1 VPGFRPVRM
10 MQHHSR
16 RVLVFI
22 SACLITFLACTAAV
36 YAQRESRSSR
46 IDDPVAVESLKK
58 FTDVYAIVEQNYAEP
73 VNVDKAIY
81 NGAIPGM
88 LRVLDPHSNFFD
100 PKQYRLMREE
110 QRGRYYGV
118 GMQIGLFRN
127 KMTIMQVFENTPSFR
142 AGVHPGD
149 IIVAVDNKPAD
160 KMTSDQVADALK
172 GPRGTSVRMVVSREG
187 VEKPLDFVL
196 VRDEIPRPS
205 VDLHYMIQPGVG
217 YIHISGFQETT
228 AEEVTDV
235 LDKWGDLK
243 GLVLDL
249 RGNPGGLVNE
259 GVAVADKFLKKGS
272 VVVSHHGRNSPE
284 RVYRAEKGN
293 GGKDYPIIVLVNRGT
308 ASAAEIV
315 TGALQDHDRALVV
328 GEITFGKGLVQ
339 SVYPLSEDTGLALT
353 TAKYYTPSGRL
364 IQRDYNGVNLYDYYT
379 HGGTDNSNDPNREVR
394 QTDTGRTVYGGG
406 GITPDV
412 KIAPPKNSHFQDELL
427 SKVVFFDFARKYVA
441 EKQVPKDFQVDDNV
455 MMDFRKFLDSE
466 KVPFTESEL
475 AQDKP
480 WLTCNLK
487 AEILLDQYGE
497 TAGRLVRSQCDPLIA
512 KAMELMPK
520 AKELADNTQKV
531 LAARQ
536 SKSATP

>member
-1 VPGFRPVRM
+1 MDRR
-10 MQHHSR
+10 SR
-16 RVLVFI
+16 RVLGITFG
-22 SACLITFLACTAAV
+22 CLLTFLACSAALF
-36 YAQRESRSSR
+36 AQRESRSSR
-46 IDDPVAVESLKK
+46 IDDPEAVESLKK
-58 FTDVYAIVEQNYAEP
+58 FTDVYSIVEQNYAEP

-81 NGAIPGM
+81 NGAVPGM

-100 PKQYRLMREE
+100 PKAYRLMREE

-118 GMQIGLFRN
+118 GMQIGVFRSH
-127 KMTIMQVFENTPSFR
+127 MTVMQVFESTPAFK

-149 IIVAVDNKPAD
+149 LIVAVDNKDAAN
-160 KMTSDQVADALK
+160 MTSDQVADSLK
-172 GPRGTSVRMVVSREG
+172 GPRGTSVRLVVSREG
-187 VEKPLDFVL
+187 LEKPLDFVL

-217 YIHISGFQETT
+217 YLHISGFQETT
-228 AEEVTDV
+228 SQEVADV
-235 LDKWGDLK
+235 LDEMGDLK

-259 GVAVADKFLKKGS
+259 GVAVADKFLKKGA

-293 GGKDYPIIVLVNRGT
+293 SGKDYPIVVLVNRGT

-379 HGGTDNSNDPNREVR
+379 HGGTDNSSDPNREVK
-394 QTDTGRTVYGGG
+394 QTDTGRMVYGGG

-412 KIAPPKNSHFQDELL
+412 KAGVPKNSRFQDELL
-427 SKVVFFDFARKYVA
+427 QKVAFFDFARKYLADKHVS
-441 EKQVPKDFQVDDNV
+441 KDFQADDNI
-455 MMDFRKFLDSE
+455 MLEFRKFLDNQ
-466 KVPFTESEL
+466 KIPFTEAEL
-475 AQDKP
+475 LQDRS
-480 WLTCNLK
+480 WVSCNVK
-487 AEILLDQYGE
+487 AEILLDEFGE
-497 TAGRLVRSQCDPLIA
+497 SQGRKVRSQCDPIVA

-520 AKELADNTQKV
+520 AKELAENSQKT
-531 LAARQ
+531 LASRQ
-536 SKSATP
+536 SKGVTP

>member
-1 VPGFRPVRM
+1 M
-10 MQHHSR
+10 MQHRSR
-16 RVLVFI
+16 RIIGFT
-22 SACLITFLACTAAV
+22 AGCLLTFLVCAV
-36 YAQRESRSSR
+36 ALFAQREQKSSR
-46 IDDPVAVESLKK
+46 IDEPEAVENLKK
-58 FTDVYAIVEQNYAEP
+58 FTDVYSLVEQNYAEP

-100 PKQYRLMREE
+100 PKAYRLMREE

-127 KMTIMQVFENTPSFR
+127 KMTVMQVFENTPSFK

-149 IIVAVDNKPAD
+149 VIVAVDAKAAEN
-160 KMTSDQVADALK
+160 MTSDQVAENLK
-172 GPRGTSVRMVVSREG
+172 GPRGTSVRLTASRDG
-187 VEKPLDFVL
+187 VEKPLEFVL

-217 YIHISGFQETT
+217 YMHISGFQETT

-235 LDKWGDLK
+235 LDQMGDLK

-272 VVVSHHGRNSPE
+272 IVVSHHGRNSPE

-293 GGKDYPIIVLVNRGT
+293 GGKDYPIVVLVNRGT

-328 GEITFGKGLVQ
+328 GETTFGKGLVQ

-364 IQRDYNGVNLYDYYT
+364 IQRDYAGVNLYDYYT
-379 HGGTDNSNDPNREVR
+379 HGGTENTNDPNREVR

-406 GITPDV
+406 GISPDV
-412 KIAPPKNSHFQDELL
+412 KASAPKASRFQDELL
-427 SKVVFFDFARKYVA
+427 RKVAFFDFARKYVA
-441 EKQVPKDFQVDDNV
+441 DKHVTKDFQADDNI
-455 MMDFRKFLDSE
+455 MLEFRKFLDSQ
-466 KVPFTESEL
+466 KVSFTEAEML
-475 AQDKP
+475 QDRN
-480 WLTCNLK
+480 WVTCNVK
-487 AEILLDQYGE
+487 AEILLDEFGE
-497 TAGRLVRSQCDPLIA
+497 TQGRKVRSQCDPLVS

-520 AKELADNTQKV
+520 AKELADNTQKT

-536 SKSATP
+536 SQRATP

>member
-1 VPGFRPVRM
+1 M
-10 MQHHSR
+10 
-16 RVLVFI
+16 
-22 SACLITFLACTAAV
+22 ACTAAV
-36 YAQRESRSSR
+36 YAQRDTRSTR
-46 IDDPVAVESLKK
+46 IDDPDAVENLKK
-58 FTDVYAIVEQNYAEP
+58 FTDVYSLVEQNYAEP

-118 GMQIGLFRN
+118 GMQIGVFRN
-127 KMTIMQVFENTPSFR
+127 KMTVMQVFENTPAFK

-149 IIVAVDNKPAD
+149 VIVAVDNKAAEN
-160 KMTSDQVADALK
+160 MTSDQVADSLK
-172 GPRGTSVRMVVSREG
+172 GPRGTSVRLTTSRDG
-187 VEKPLDFVL
+187 LEKPLDFVL

-205 VDLHYMIQPGVG
+205 VDLKYTIQPGVG

-228 AEEVTDV
+228 AEEVSEA
-235 LDKWGDLK
+235 LDEFGDLK

-259 GVAVADKFLKKGS
+259 GVAVADKFLKKGA

-293 GGKDYPIIVLVNRGT
+293 GGKDYPIVVLVNRGT

-364 IQRDYNGVNLYDYYT
+364 IQRDYTGVNLYDYYT
-379 HGGTDNSNDPNREVR
+379 QGGTDNSSNPNREVK
-394 QTDTGRTVYGGG
+394 QTDTGRMVYGGG

-412 KIAPPKNSHFQDELL
+412 KAAAPKNSRLQDELL
-427 SKVVFFDFARKYVA
+427 RKVAFFDFARKYLA
-441 EKQVPKDFQVDDNV
+441 DKHVPKDFEADDNI
-455 MMDFRKFLDSE
+455 MHEFRKFLDDE
-466 KVPFTESEL
+466 KISFTEAEL
-475 AQDKP
+475 LQDRS
-480 WLTCNLK
+480 WVSCNVK
-487 AEILLDQYGE
+487 AEILLDEFGE
-497 TAGRLVRSQCDPLIA
+497 SQGRKVHSQCDPLVS

-520 AKELADNTQKV
+520 AKEMAENTQKT

-536 SKSATP
+536 SKGVTP

>member
-1 VPGFRPVRM
+1 
-10 MQHHSR
+10 MQRRSR
-16 RVLVFI
+16 RIFAITAGCLLTLV
-22 SACLITFLACTAAV
+22 ACTAALN
-36 YAQRESRSSR
+36 AQRESRLSR
-46 IDDPVAVESLKK
+46 IDDPDAVENLKK
-58 FTDVYAIVEQNYAEP
+58 FTEIYSLVEQNYAEP
-73 VNVDKAIY
+73 VNVDRAIY

-100 PKQYRLMREE
+100 PKAYRLMREE

-118 GMQIGLFRN
+118 GMQIGMFRN
-127 KMTIMQVFENTPSFR
+127 RMTIMQVFENTPSFK

-149 IIVAVDNKPAD
+149 VIVAVDNKPAD
-160 KMTSDQVADALK
+160 KMTSDQVADTLK
-172 GPRGTSVRMVVSREG
+172 GPRGTSVRLVVSREG
-187 VEKPLDFVL
+187 LEKPLDFVL

-205 VDLHYMIQPGVG
+205 VDLQYMIQPGVG

-235 LDKWGDLK
+235 LNQWPDLK

-272 VVVSHHGRNSPE
+272 IVVSHHGRNSPE

-293 GGKDYPIIVLVNRGT
+293 GGKDYPIVVLVNRGT

-364 IQRDYNGVNLYDYYT
+364 IQREYTGVNLYDYYT
-379 HGGTDNSNDPNREVR
+379 HGGTDNSSDPNREVR

-412 KIAPPKNSHFQDELL
+412 KVSMPKNSRFQDEMLR
-427 SKVVFFDFARKYVA
+427 KVVFFDFARKYVA
-441 EKQVPKDFQVDDNV
+441 DKNVPKNFELDDNI
-455 MMDFRKFLDSE
+455 MLEFRKFLDNE
-466 KVPFTESEL
+466 KISFTESEL
-475 AQDKP
+475 DQDKT

-487 AEILLDQYGE
+487 AEIMLDQYGE
-497 TAGRLVRSQCDPLIA
+497 SQGRKIRSQCDPLVS

-536 SKSATP
+536 SKGVTP

>member
-1 VPGFRPVRM
+1 M
-10 MQHHSR
+10 
-16 RVLVFI
+16 
-22 SACLITFLACTAAV
+22 FLACTAV
-36 YAQRESRSSR
+36 LSAQRESRSSR
-46 IDDPVAVESLKK
+46 IDDPDAVENLKK
-58 FTDVYAIVEQNYAEP
+58 FTDIYSLVEQNYAEP

-81 NGAIPGM
+81 NGAVPGM

-100 PKQYRLMREE
+100 PKSYRLMREE

-118 GMQIGLFRN
+118 GMQIGVFRN
-127 KMTIMQVFENTPSFR
+127 KMTVMQVFENTPAFK

-149 IIVAVDNKPAD
+149 VIAAVDTRSAEN
-160 KMTSDQVADALK
+160 MTSDQVAESLK
-172 GPRGTSVRMVVSREG
+172 GPRGTSVRLVVSRDG
-187 VEKPLDFVL
+187 LEKPLDFVL

-217 YIHISGFQETT
+217 YLHISGFQETT
-228 AEEVTDV
+228 AQEVTDV
-235 LDKWGDLK
+235 LDDMGDIK

-259 GVAVADKFLKKGS
+259 GVAVADKFLKKGA

-293 GGKDYPIIVLVNRGT
+293 GGKDYPIVVLVNRGT

-328 GEITFGKGLVQ
+328 GETTFGKGLVQ

-364 IQRDYNGVNLYDYYT
+364 IQRDYAGVNLYDYYT
-379 HGGTDNSNDPNREVR
+379 HGGTDNSGDPNREVK
-394 QTDTGRTVYGGG
+394 QTDTGRMVYGGG
-406 GITPDV
+406 GISPDV
-412 KIAPPKNSHFQDELL
+412 KAAAPKNSHFQDALL
-427 SKVVFFDFARKYVA
+427 QKVAFFDFARKYLADKHVA
-441 EKQVPKDFQVDDNV
+441 KDFQADDNI
-455 MMDFRKFLDSE
+455 MLEFRKFLDNQ
-466 KVPFTESEL
+466 KIPFTEAEL
-475 AQDKP
+475 LQDRN
-480 WLTCNLK
+480 WVSCNVK
-487 AEILLDQYGE
+487 AEILLDEFGE
-497 TAGRLVRSQCDPLIA
+497 SQGRKVRSQCDPMVS

-520 AKELADNTQKV
+520 AKELAENTQKT

-536 SKSATP
+536 SKGATP

>member
-1 VPGFRPVRM
+1 MMHFR
-10 MQHHSR
+10 SR
-16 RVLVFI
+16 RNLLVITSSFLVVLV
-22 SACLITFLACTAAV
+22 CTAAV
-36 YAQRESRSSR
+36 FGQREQKSSR
-46 IDDPVAVESLKK
+46 IDDPEAVESLRK
-58 FTDVYAIVEQNYAEP
+58 FTEVYSMVEQNYAEP
-73 VNVDKAIY
+73 VNVDKAVY

-88 LRVLDPHSNFFD
+88 LRVLDPHSSFFD
-100 PKQYRLMREE
+100 PKSYRLMREE

-118 GMQIGLFRN
+118 GMQIGVFRN
-127 KMTIMQVFENTPSFR
+127 KMTVMQVFENTPSFK

-149 IIVAVDNKPAD
+149 IIVAVDSKAAD
-160 KMTSDQVADALK
+160 NMTSDQVADSLK
-172 GPRGTSVRMVVSREG
+172 GPRGTSVKLTVSRDSID
-187 VEKPLDFVL
+187 KPMEFVL

-217 YIHISGFQETT
+217 YIHINGFQETT
-228 AEEVTDV
+228 AEEVTQV
-235 LDKWGDLK
+235 LDQWNDLK

-293 GGKDYPIIVLVNRGT
+293 GGKDYPIVVLVNRGT

-315 TGALQDHDRALVV
+315 SGALQDHDRALIV

-364 IQRDYNGVNLYDYYT
+364 IQRDYTNVNLYDYYT
-379 HGGTDNSNDPNREVR
+379 HGGTDNSSDPNREVK

-412 KIAPPKNSHFQDELL
+412 KISPPKNSHLQDELL
-427 SKVVFFDFARKYVA
+427 RRIVFFDFARKYLADKHVA
-441 EKQVPKDFQVDDNV
+441 KDFQADDNV
-455 MMDFRKFLDSE
+455 MMEFRKFLDGE
-466 KVPFTESEL
+466 KVSFTEAEL
-475 AQDKP
+475 AQDRG
-480 WLTCNLK
+480 WVTCNLK
-487 AEILLDQYGE
+487 AEILLDEYGE
-497 TAGRLVRSQCDPLIA
+497 SQGRKVRSQCDPLVS

-520 AKELADNTQKV
+520 AKELAQNSQKT

-536 SKSATP
+536 SKSTTQ